1 MSKSTDSKY
10 YNFNIQAD
18 ALACET
24 IHILNK
30 IPLKKKQEAGA
41 VLDVYTVELIKTA
54 MAIQKISVFLLSED
68 ARKTMDEKKELAKAS
83 SNCAY
88 LAHVVRV
95 AIKEQWITPTQR
107 ANWISQADETRRAIQ
122 FILDRLN

>member
-1 MSKSTDSKY
+1 MSKASDSKY

-18 ALACET
+18 ALAYDT
-24 IHILNK
+24 IHIFDQ
-30 IPLKKKQEAGA
+30 IPFKKKQSAGA

-54 MAIQKISVFLLSED
+54 MAIQKTSVFLLSED
-68 ARKTMDEKKELAKAS
+68 TRKTMDEKKELAKAS

-107 ANWISQADETRRAIQ
+107 ANWISQADETKRAIQ
-122 FILDRLN
+122 FILDRLD

>member
-41 VLDVYTVELIKTA
+41 VLDVCTVELIKTA
-54 MAIQKISVFLLSED
+54 MAIQKTSVFLLSED

>member
-18 ALACET
+18 ALAYDT
-24 IHILNK
+24 IHILDQ
-30 IPLKKKQEAGA
+30 IPLKKKQAAGA
-41 VLDVYTVELIKTA
+41 VLDVYTVELIKAA
-54 MAIQKISVFLLSED
+54 MAIQKTSVFLLSED
-68 ARKTMDEKKELAKAS
+68 MRNTMDEKKELVKAA

-95 AIKEQWITPTQR
+95 ALKEQWITPNQR
-107 ANWISQADETRRAIQ
+107 ANWVSQADETRRAIQ
-122 FILDRLN
+122 FILDRLD